1 MKKILA
7 LIALCALVSA
17 CGKKE
22 PQQVVVDNFTDG
34 ERITYPVPL
43 FRGHCDPSVVEVTV
57 SNKTTGVS
65 LKCPAYKGRFK
76 GWTRLKL
83 GVNEITISAAGATG
97 AIKLKYERPK
107 TDFYYQAYYLVDS
120 TGDRKYLSNLENDPQ
135 EQDPDL
141 WLKKYRTSLELLQS
155 YSADSMVRNGF
166 QRKTFSFYLDKNGDI
181 DVKVVT
187 SKYTRAEIN
196 NWRRLNDDFN
206 EDKLYEEFLSAV
218 GKGNEGKGC
227 RHITGLCNTQMIR
240 NGKLSGN
247 TALGGTMLGQFGA
260 NGLYGWPSSLSDV
273 VQSFT
278 NNTPIT
284 SANNDSIDRNVQW
297 GHIST
302 TLGAYQHELGH
313 SFGLPHIEG
322 PGIMARAG
330 DHINRIFTFF
340 ETPHAY
346 CPTNYYFSEEEEY
359 CWNKPETAWLNVS
372 PFFNE
377 VRKGEVSEEGPTI
390 TLSEDRE
397 TINIEAKNGLVWYTI
412 TDPFFVLSFDQ
423 THYYPAPYETKE
435 AKINIFEALKLYNRG
450 MVEIDAIDSFGNYA
464 TVNLTAPIPEVNSR
478 KYDFSDFELGN
489 VKDQQGLMPLD
500 SDTQGEIVDDPQ
512 EGRVLWS
519 HHGGSGVMAPMA
531 LKPEEKD
538 AKILEFRV
546 RVKPCFGTA
555 YLDFKDIS
563 GESLFYAF
571 ITEEGKM
578 QLNSG
583 EKTSYLKAKIK
594 EEWQDWIFVINLQ
607 KKALTRVIIDGKAYV
622 LSNFFISGNGFCEC
636 MWLKDVGEKG
646 SFYKNCSGMYPKR

>member
-1 MKKILA
+1 
-7 LIALCALVSA
+7 
-17 CGKKE
+17 
-22 PQQVVVDNFTDG
+22 
-34 ERITYPVPL
+34 
-43 FRGHCDPSVVEVTV
+43 
-57 SNKTTGVS
+57 
-65 LKCPAYKGRFK
+65 
-76 GWTRLKL
+76 
-83 GVNEITISAAGATG
+83 
-97 AIKLKYERPK
+97 
-107 TDFYYQAYYLVDS
+107 
-120 TGDRKYLSNLENDPQ
+120 
-135 EQDPDL
+135 
-141 WLKKYRTSLELLQS
+141 
-155 YSADSMVRNGF
+155 
-166 QRKTFSFYLDKNGDI
+166 
-181 DVKVVT
+181 
-187 SKYTRAEIN
+187 
-196 NWRRLNDDFN
+196 
-206 EDKLYEEFLSAV
+206 
-218 GKGNEGKGC
+218 
-227 RHITGLCNTQMIR
+227 MIR
-240 NGKLSGN
+240 DGRLSGN
-247 TALGGTMLGQFGA
+247 TALGGQLLGQFGA

-273 VQSFT
+273 VQAFT

-284 SANNDSIDRNVQW
+284 SPNNDSIGRNVQW

-346 CPTNYYFSEEEEY
+346 CPTNYYFSEEQEE

-377 VRKGEVSEEGPTI
+377 VKGLVSEEGPTI

-412 TDPFFVLSFDQ
+412 TDPFFVLSYDQ

-450 MVEIDAIDSFGNYA
+450 MVQIDAIDAFGNYA

-478 KYDFSDFELGN
+478 KYDFNDFELGS

-500 SDTQGEIVDDPQ
+500 SDTQGEIVEDPE

-531 LKPEEKD
+531 LKPDEKD

-546 RVKPCFGTA
+546 RVKPCLGTC
-555 YLDFKDIS
+555 YFDLKDIS

-583 EKTSYLKAKIK
+583 EKVSYPKAKIT

-607 KKALTRVIIDGKAYV
+607 KKALTRVIIEGKAYV
-622 LSNFFISGNGFCEC
+622 LSNFLVGGNGYCEC

-646 SFYKNCSGMYPKR
+646 SYFKMCSGMYPKR

>member
-1 MKKILA
+1 MKKLLA

-43 FRGHCDPSVVEVTV
+43 FRGHCDSNVVEVTV

-97 AIKLKYERPK
+97 TIKLKYERPK
-107 TDFYYQAYYLVDS
+107 TDYLYQAYYLVDS

-135 EQDPDL
+135 EEDPDL

-155 YSADSMVRNGF
+155 YTADSMVRNGF
-166 QRKTFSFYLDKNGDI
+166 KRKTFSFYLDKDGEI
-181 DVKVVT
+181 DVQIVT

-196 NWRRLNDDFN
+196 EWRRLNGDFN
-206 EDKLYEEFLSAV
+206 EDKLYEEFLRTV

-240 NGKLSGN
+240 DGRLSGN
-247 TALGGTMLGQFGA
+247 TALGGQLLGQFGA

-273 VQSFT
+273 VQAFT

-284 SANNDSIDRNVQW
+284 SPNNDSIGRNVQW

-346 CPTNYYFSEEEEY
+346 CPTNYYFSEEQEE

-377 VRKGEVSEEGPTI
+377 VKGLVSEEGPTI

-412 TDPFFVLSFDQ
+412 TDPFFVLSYDQ

-450 MVEIDAIDSFGNYA
+450 MVQIDAIDAFGNYA

-478 KYDFSDFELGN
+478 KYDFNDFELGS

-500 SDTQGEIVDDPQ
+500 SDTQGEIVEDPE

-531 LKPEEKD
+531 LKPDEKD

-546 RVKPCFGTA
+546 RVKPCLGTC
-555 YLDFKDIS
+555 YFDLKDIS

-583 EKTSYLKAKIK
+583 EKVSYPKAKIT

-607 KKALTRVIIDGKAYV
+607 KKALTRVIIEGKAYV
-622 LSNFFISGNGFCEC
+622 LSNFLVGGNGFCEC

-646 SFYKNCSGMYPKR
+646 SYFKMCSGMYPKR